1 MSKPA
6 NAPTAADLAAYL
18 KRKGIWSAPTGDMKV
33 PVITV
38 DARHIF
44 GRTELKVSPIGGS
57 GSTWV
62 NAAGVELEAK
72 EQS

>member
-1 MSKPA
+1 MAKPA

-18 KRKGIWSAPTGDMKV
+18 KRDGLWSAPTGNMKV
-33 PVITV
+33 PVTTI

-62 NAAGVELEAK
+62 NESNVELWPK